1 MADCAAL
8 RPGIVYCCRVVL
20 VVDHGMRVVTF
31 LVHWLI
37 HLCCCVLLSLQ
48 PEPSRRPSAAELLR
62 YPCLQ
67 SEMERQLNDQKS
79 KLNRE
84 RTHNEAL
91 KLEVS
96 ALIQKQSQRSGRLSR
111 TITWDSK
118 FDS

>member
-1 MADCAAL
+1 MAF
-8 RPGIVYCCRVVL
+8 IV
-20 VVDHGMRVVTF
+20 F
-31 LVHWLI
+31 LVNKLRTPAPCLI
-37 HLCCCVLLSLQ
+37 FFVSAQ
-48 PEPSRRPSAAELLR
+48 PDPASRPSAAELLR

-79 KLNRE
+79 KLNKE

-111 TITWDSK
+111 TITWDSECV
-118 FDS
+118 